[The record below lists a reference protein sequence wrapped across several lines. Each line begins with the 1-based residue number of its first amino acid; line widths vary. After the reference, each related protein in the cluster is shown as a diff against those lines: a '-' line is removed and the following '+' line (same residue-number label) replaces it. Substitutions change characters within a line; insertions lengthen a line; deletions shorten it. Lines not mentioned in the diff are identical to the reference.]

1 MLKNRKLKKYSLIKK
16 MNQSIKKGK
25 IPQRRFR
32 IKKFQKINMLL
43 LNPKNKKNQKKN
55 LKNSKSLLGEKS
67 ELFRKRKRNSYKK
80 IFKLVFIKNQKFLGR
95 FKSFQM
101 KRI

>member
-1 MLKNRKLKKYSLIKK
+1 MKKE
-16 MNQSIKKGK
+16 K
-25 IPQRRFR
+25 ILQRIRFR

-43 LNPKNKKNQKKN
+43 LNPKNEKNQKKN
-55 LKNSKSLLGEKS
+55 FHNSKSSLGEKS
-67 ELFRKRKRNSYKK
+67 ELFLKRKRNSYKK
-80 IFKLVFIKNQKFLGR
+80 LFKLVFIEKKFSGQ